1 MLVEPATNEL
11 DDGVDQPVLVY
22 EYVSVRS
29 TFEELSLQFQER
41 LKFGQWNFSNSDVF
55 HVEDEE
61 HALDFSWYHHVN
73 FDPLEPEGE
82 IIVDVL

>member
-1 MLVEPATNEL
+1 M
-11 DDGVDQPVLVY
+11 LVY

-41 LKFGQWNFSNSDVF
+41 LKFGQWNFSDSDVF

-61 HALDFSWYHHVN
+61 HTLDFARYHHVN

-82 IIVDVL
+82 VVVDVL